1 MIDNKNQI
9 PLDVIV
15 IGGGP
20 AGISACLELSRSS
33 ELRIALLETDL
44 ELGGIPR
51 ACHIY
56 FGMRDRNRIYKGPV
70 YAQKLESLI
79 RKTVVDI
86 HTQAHVLN
94 IHAGDPGELHRIDVA
109 SPQGFKSF
117 ESRFVILATG
127 CFESSRSARLIP
139 GTRPSGIFT
148 VRTLQEIANVG
159 HRKPGK
165 CALIIESEIVSFS
178 SVITLK
184 RAGMSIAGIVE
195 EDSKLKTYPFLARTM
210 SLFCGFPIYK
220 NTSVKAILG
229 CKRVEA
235 VELIRKEDQKVFQ
248 VECDTLVVTGK
259 FRPDSALID
268 NTPIE
273 RDPSTLGPVVDM
285 DLMTSV
291 PNIFAAGNVL
301 RGADMHDLCALE
313 GKKAARSILKRL
325 KYTEPEKD
333 ECISIRAKPPIRY
346 VVPQKIVP
354 GRIRSHPFSW
364 LYPEYS
370 IQVGHTLDSPVLEAW
385 SGNERIWKNSFWRLI
400 ARNRY
405 TLPVEKF
412 DWNRV
417 DKKKGITLKLQNK
430 SSVSEFVHT

>member
-1 MIDNKNQI
+1 
-9 PLDVIV
+9 
-15 IGGGP
+15 
-20 AGISACLELSRSS
+20 LELSR
-33 ELRIALLETDL
+33 LPGLKIALFETDS

-56 FGMRDRNRIYKGPV
+56 FGMRDRKRLYRGPT
-70 YAQKLESLI
+70 YAKKLGRLI
-79 RKTVVDI
+79 RKTGVDI

-159 HRKPGK
+159 HQKPGK
-165 CALIIESEIVSFS
+165 RALIIGSEHVALS
-178 SVITLK
+178 SVISLK
-184 RAGMSIAGIVE
+184 RAGMSIAGIIE
-195 EDSKLKTYPFLARTM
+195 EDPKLKTYPSLAKAT
-210 SLFCGFPIYK
+210 SLFYCFPIYK
-220 NTSVKAILG
+220 GTSVKAILG
-229 CKRVEA
+229 SKRVEA
-235 VELIRKEDQKVFQ
+235 VELIKKEDQKPFQ
-248 VECDTLVVTGK
+248 VECDTVVITGK

-273 RDPSTLGPVVDM
+273 RDPSTLGPLVDM

-301 RGADMHDLCALE
+301 RGADIHDLCALE

-325 KYTEPEKD
+325 KYTEPEKN
-333 ECISIRAKPPIRY
+333 ECISIRAKSPIRY

-354 GRIRSHPFSW
+354 GRIRSHFFSW

-370 IQVGHTLDSPVLEAW
+370 IQVERTLDRPVLEAW

-417 DKKKGITLKLQNK
+417 DKKNGITLKLQNK